1 MDPDENGALRA
12 SRTSWALRDL
22 LAAAAVANHVIAR
35 RLGLGLTD
43 LTALDHLIVAGP
55 LGTGE
60 LAERL
65 GMRSPSA
72 TTLLDRLEAAGYV
85 QRTAH
90 PDDRRRVL
98 VEPTPASRVAAE
110 RAVGPLVAELDALA
124 AGRSAEEQALVADHL
139 AAVAVVLREHGRH

>member
-1 MDPDENGALRA
+1 MDAGAEGGLTA
-12 SRTSWALRDL
+12 SAPSWSLRDL

-43 LTALDHLIVAGP
+43 LTALDHLLVAGP

-60 LAERL
+60 LAGRL

-72 TTLLDRLEAAGYV
+72 TALLDRLEAAGYV
-85 QRTAH
+85 RRAAH
-90 PDDRRRVL
+90 PGDRRRVL
-98 VEPTPASRVAAE
+98 VEPTPAGRRAAE

-124 AGRSAEEQALVADHL
+124 AGRTAEERALVAEHL
-139 AAVAVVLREHGRH
+139 AAVAAVLREHGR

>member
-1 MDPDENGALRA
+1 MDPGAEGGLAA
-12 SRTSWALRDL
+12 SPLSWALRDL
-22 LAAAAVANHVIAR
+22 LAAAAVANHAIAR

-43 LTALDHLIVAGP
+43 LTALDHLIAAGP

-72 TTLLDRLEAAGYV
+72 TALLDRLEAAGYV
-85 QRTAH
+85 RRAAH

-98 VEPTPASRVAAE
+98 VEPTPAGRSAAE

-124 AGRSAEEQALVADHL
+124 ARRTAQEQALVADHL
-139 AAVAVVLREHGRH
+139 AAVAAALREHGR